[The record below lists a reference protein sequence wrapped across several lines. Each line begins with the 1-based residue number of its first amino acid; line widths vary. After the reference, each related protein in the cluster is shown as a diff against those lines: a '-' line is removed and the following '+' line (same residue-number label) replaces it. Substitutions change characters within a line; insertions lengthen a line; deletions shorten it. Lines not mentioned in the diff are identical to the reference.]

1 LIFLKVV
8 PLAKVQSATMPASQ
22 LTLLSESPL
31 QVVNSGC
38 VLMRRAKRDPFAIFI
53 ESGRVALGIAA
64 ATDDPEKVL
73 EHQLGVVEGPGWLE
87 VNTAVLD
94 LPSAVDAV
102 AETDVRIRRVPI
114 QQFRASLSGNSQG
127 ALAVLTDIARA
138 YRRQTDLAVSRLA
151 KDAEARCAEWLLQ
164 HAESSDKGVCSV
176 RLQQRKRLIA
186 AQLGIA
192 PETLSRVLRH
202 LRERSLISG
211 SGRIVNLVDPGG
223 LRSLAGV

>member
-1 LIFLKVV
+1 
-8 PLAKVQSATMPASQ
+8 MPVSQ
-22 LTLLSESPL
+22 LSLLSESPL
-31 QVVNSGC
+31 QVVSSGS
-38 VLMRRAKRDPFAIFI
+38 VLMRRAVREPFAIFI

-64 ATDDPEKVL
+64 AADEVGNVL
-73 EHQLGVVEGPGWLE
+73 EHQLGMVEGPGWLE
-87 VNTAVLD
+87 INTAVLD
-94 LPSAVDAV
+94 LPGAVDAV
-102 AETDVRIRRVPI
+102 AETDVRLRRVPLA
-114 QQFRASLSGNSQG
+114 QFRASLSGNSQG
-127 ALAVLTDIARA
+127 ALAVLTDMARA
-138 YRRQTDLAVSRLA
+138 YRRQTEVAVSRLA

-164 HAESSDKGVCSV
+164 HAESSDIGVCSV

-211 SGRIVNLVDPGG
+211 SGRVVNLVDPGG